1 MTVYKD
7 CQEKG
12 ERMSQSRSEM
22 RENPRKKKRKKGK
35 GLKIFLIII
44 LVLFIALGLFVWKI
58 YSDVAGTTEKIHKDV
73 ETEEVR
79 ESSIDISKKDPFS
92 ILMLGVDTG
101 DLGRTEQ
108 GRSDTMMVMTVNPTT
123 NKATMVSIPRDTRT
137 EIIGHGTTDKVN
149 HAYAFGGTAMSVNT
163 VQSMLDIPIDY
174 YVEVNMKGLQDIVD
188 AVGGVQV
195 TSPLTFTYEGYNF
208 TEGES
213 TSLDGKT
220 ALAYSR
226 MRYDDPNGDYGRQ
239 ERQRQVIQATLEK
252 VASLSTISNYQ
263 NILGSLENN
272 MQTNLEFNDMVK
284 IFNNYRSAAGNIEQV
299 QLEAEGT
306 TIDGIYYGIVSD
318 QEMSRV
324 SGLLKE
330 QLELN

>member
-1 MTVYKD
+1 M
-7 CQEKG
+7 QE
-12 ERMSQSRSEM
+12 R
-22 RENPRKKKRKKGK
+22 KRKKGK

>member
-1 MTVYKD
+1 
-7 CQEKG
+7 
-12 ERMSQSRSEM
+12 MSQSRSET
-22 RENPRKKKRKKGK
+22 RSPKKKPKKKRN
-35 GLKIFLIII
+35 GLKIFLIIV

-79 ESSIDISKKDPFS
+79 ESSINISKKDPFS

-108 GRSDTMMVMTVNPTT
+108 GRSDTMMVMTVNP
-123 NKATMVSIPRDTRT
+123 NIDKATMVSIPRDTRT
-137 EIIGHGTTDKVN
+137 EIVGHGTTDKIN
-149 HAYAFGGTAMSVNT
+149 HAYAFGGTSMSVNT
-163 VQSMLDIPIDY
+163 VQNMLDIPIDY

-195 TSPLTFTYEGYNF
+195 TSPLTFSYEGYNF
-208 TEGES
+208 TEGKS

-226 MRYDDPNGDYGRQ
+226 MRYEDPNGDYGRQ

-263 NILGSLENN
+263 DILGSLENN

-299 QLEAEGT
+299 QLKADGT

-318 QEMSRV
+318 EEMSRV

>member
-1 MTVYKD
+1 
-7 CQEKG
+7 
-12 ERMSQSRSEM
+12 MSQSRSEM
-22 RENPRKKKRKKGK
+22 RENPRKKKKKKGK

-44 LVLFIALGLFVWKI
+44 LILFIALGLFVWKI

-79 ESSIDISKKDPFS
+79 ESSVDISKKDPFS
-92 ILMLGVDTG
+92 ILLLGVDTG
-101 DLGRTEQ
+101 DLGRKEQ
-108 GRSDTMMVMTVNPTT
+108 GRSDTMIVMTVNPTT

-137 EIIGHGTTDKVN
+137 EIIGHGTTDKIN

-263 NILGSLENN
+263 DILGSLENN

>member
-1 MTVYKD
+1 
-7 CQEKG
+7 
-12 ERMSQSRSEM
+12 MSQSRSEM
-22 RENPRKKKRKKGK
+22 RENPRKKKSKKGK
-35 GLKIFLIII
+35 GLKNFLLII
-44 LVLFIALGLFVWKI
+44 LVLFIAIGLFVWKI

-79 ESSIDISKKDPFS
+79 ESSINISKKDPFS

-137 EIIGHGTTDKVN
+137 EIVGHGTTDKIN
-149 HAYAFGGTAMSVNT
+149 HAYAFGGTSMSVNT
-163 VQSMLDIPIDY
+163 VQNMLDIPIDY

-195 TSPLTFTYEGYNF
+195 TSPLTFSYEGYNF

-213 TSLDGKT
+213 TSLDGKK

-226 MRYDDPNGDYGRQ
+226 MRYEDPNGDYGRQ

>member
-1 MTVYKD
+1 MA
-7 CQEKG
+7 
-12 ERMSQSRSEM
+12 QSRSEI
-22 RENPRKKKRKKGK
+22 RNPKKKPKKRK
-35 GLKIFLIII
+35 GLKIFLIIV

-58 YSDVAGTTEKIHKDV
+58 YSDVAGTTEKIYKDV

-79 ESSIDISKKDPFS
+79 DSAVDVGKKDPFS
-92 ILMLGVDTG
+92 VLLLGVDTG

-108 GRSDTMMVMTVNPTT
+108 GRSDTMMVMTVNPNL
-123 NKATMVSIPRDTRT
+123 NKATIVSIPRDTRT
-137 EIIGHGTTDKVN
+137 EIVGHGTTDKIN
-149 HAYAFGGTAMSVNT
+149 HAYAFGGTSMSVNT
-163 VQSMLDIPIDY
+163 VQKMLDIPIDY
-174 YVEVNMKGLQDIVD
+174 YVEVNMQGLKDVVD
-188 AVGGVQV
+188 AVDGVQV
-195 TSPLTFTYEGYNF
+195 TSPLTFSQDGYNF
-208 TEGES
+208 TEGVTS
-213 TSLDGKT
+213 SLDGEA

-226 MRYDDPNGDYGRQ
+226 MRHNDPNGDYGRQ
-239 ERQRQVIQATLEK
+239 ERQRQIIQATLEK

-263 NILGSLENN
+263 DILGSLENN

-318 QEMSRV
+318 AEMSRV